1 MEPQL
6 KPSTEWHAIAR
17 AHRMGQ
23 SKTVTVHRLMVR
35 QTIEERIVDL
45 LREKAELFRTYAD
58 DSAMREASTMATD
71 SGDSLEA
78 TLTKL
83 LEEES

>member
-1 MEPQL
+1 M
-6 KPSTEWHAIAR
+6 
-17 AHRMGQ
+17 M
-23 SKTVTVHRLMVR
+23 R

-45 LREKAELFRTYAD
+45 FAEKAELFRTYAN
-58 DSAMREASTMATD
+58 DSAMREASSMATD

>member
-1 MEPQL
+1 
-6 KPSTEWHAIAR
+6 
-17 AHRMGQ
+17 MGQ

-45 LREKAELFRTYAD
+45 LREKAELFRTYAN
-58 DSAMREASTMATD
+58 DSAMREASSMATD

-83 LEEES
+83 LEEDS

>member
-1 MEPQL
+1 
-6 KPSTEWHAIAR
+6 
-17 AHRMGQ
+17 
-23 SKTVTVHRLMVR
+23 MVR

-58 DSAMREASTMATD
+58 DSAMREASSMATD

>member
-1 MEPQL
+1 
-6 KPSTEWHAIAR
+6 
-17 AHRMGQ
+17 
-23 SKTVTVHRLMVR
+23 VR

-58 DSAMREASTMATD
+58 DSAMREASSMATD

-83 LEEES
+83 LEEDTTR

>member
-1 MEPQL
+1 
-6 KPSTEWHAIAR
+6 
-17 AHRMGQ
+17 
-23 SKTVTVHRLMVR
+23 VHRLMMR

-45 LREKAELFRTYAD
+45 FAEKAELFRTYAN
-58 DSAMREASTMATD
+58 DSAMREASSMATD

>member
-1 MEPQL
+1 
-6 KPSTEWHAIAR
+6 
-17 AHRMGQ
+17 MGQ

-58 DSAMREASTMATD
+58 DSAMREASSMATD